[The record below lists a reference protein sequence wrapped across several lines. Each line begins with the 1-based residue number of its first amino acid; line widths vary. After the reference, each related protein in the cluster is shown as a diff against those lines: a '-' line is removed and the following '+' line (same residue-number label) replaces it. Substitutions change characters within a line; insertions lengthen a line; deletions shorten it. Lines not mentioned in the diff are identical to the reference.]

1 VGGGMMLSRFQSCA
15 LMFLM
20 VLSGSAA
27 LADSQEQPT
36 VGAAI
41 PSVLPPGAKQGMAS
55 DSPSVAEKF
64 FAAAPTFH
72 GMLDG
77 VQVQLRLRQKEDMR
91 EGLEGDYFV
100 FGRSQKILLAGEFD
114 RDGTI
119 FLEES
124 ENGRNVSGQWD
135 GKLDGDAFA
144 GTWMSAD
151 GSVSKPFALKMIGAK
166 PAAIGPAL
174 KKPVLKSAAGNT
186 VK

>member
-1 VGGGMMLSRFQSCA
+1 MMLSRFRSCA
-15 LMFLM
+15 LMLWM
-20 VLSGSAA
+20 ALSSSAVV
-27 LADSQEQPT
+27 ADSQLQPA

-55 DSPSVAEKF
+55 DSPLAAEKF

-151 GSVSKPFALKMIGAK
+151 GSVSKPFALKMIAAK

>member
-1 VGGGMMLSRFQSCA
+1 MA
-15 LMFLM
+15 LMAFSSSAVLADGQARPAASA
-20 VLSGSAA
+20 VLSSA
-27 LADSQEQPT
+27 LVPE
-36 VGAAI
+36 
-41 PSVLPPGAKQGMAS
+41 AKQAN
-55 DSPSVAEKF
+55 SPDLPSAAEKF

-72 GMLDG
+72 GTLDG
-77 VQVQLRLRQKEDMR
+77 AQVQLRLRQKEDMR
-91 EGLEGDYFV
+91 EGLEGNYFV

-151 GSVSKPFALKMIGAK
+151 GSVSKPFALKMIAAK
-166 PAAIGPAL
+166 PAAVGPAL
-174 KKPVLKSAAGNT
+174 KKPTLKSAAGNA